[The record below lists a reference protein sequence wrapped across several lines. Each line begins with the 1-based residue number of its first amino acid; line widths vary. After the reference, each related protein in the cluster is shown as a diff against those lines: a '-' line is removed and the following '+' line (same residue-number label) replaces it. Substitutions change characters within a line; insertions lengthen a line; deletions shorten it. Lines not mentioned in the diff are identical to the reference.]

1 MQQYREI
8 KDRHQNAILFFRM
21 GDFYE
26 MFYEDAE
33 TASRALGLTL
43 TSRNNGGAS
52 EVPLAGVPVKAASEY
67 LRRLVQQG
75 YRVAICEQT
84 EDPKQAKG
92 IVRREVIETI
102 TPGAAFADD
111 LLDSARN
118 NFLCAV
124 YSDGEQTGIA
134 AADLS
139 TGEFRLIVTMAQ
151 DVDAAMSRLAP
162 REILVARNTHSLVTT
177 TPGDESALVTERD
190 QWEFDPALASTE
202 IARHF
207 GVASIEGL
215 GIGEADIRAIAAAG
229 ALMRYMR
236 ELQPGG
242 VPHLS
247 RPVIERPGGT
257 MPLDEMTR
265 RNLELVESLRGGE
278 TGGTLLSVLDRTLT
292 PMGSRL
298 LRQWI
303 LTPLTD
309 KAAIDA
315 RLDAVHLFA
324 KDPIGRE
331 AVREALDGVR
341 DIERLGSKAA
351 AGRGTPRDLRALG
364 DSAGRLPQLHEA
376 LEKMTAG
383 SKENPL
389 ALLLSRWDGCA
400 DIASEIIDTIVDR
413 PPIAMGDEICI
424 KPGVDSSLDEWRSL
438 RDGGKDAIAKIQ
450 MDERARTG
458 INSLKV
464 GYNRVFGYFI
474 EVTNT
479 NSHLV
484 PADYQRRQTL
494 TGAERYVT
502 PALKEHEEKVLTAA
516 ERIEQRERELFE
528 DLRRRIGA
536 QIRRLQCA
544 AQITGELDVLSSL
557 AEAAEREGYVRP
569 VITDGFDLT
578 IIAGRHP
585 VVERMMPRE
594 KFIPNDM
601 NLPQSS
607 RMIILTGPNMSGKS
621 TVLRQTGLI
630 VLMAQVGSFVPA
642 TRAEIGVVDRL
653 FTRVGA
659 SDNLVRGQSTFMVE
673 MSETSA
679 ILHTATQ
686 KSLVLLDEIGR
697 GTSTYD
703 GVSIAWSVS
712 EYLHDKVKCKTVF
725 ATHYHELT
733 QLPDELVSACNY
745 SVEVKEAGDEVLFLY
760 RLVPGGANR
769 SYGIE
774 VARLAGLPPAVLDR
788 ARKLLALF
796 EGEQIVTALDG
807 LQGRRGQS
815 SKPGSIDQ
823 LTLFGAASHPV
834 VDELKKIDTEK
845 VTPLEALTLLDRLVS
860 RARQG

>member
-124 YSDGEQTGIA
+124 YSGGEETGIA

-139 TGEFRLIVTMAQ
+139 TGEFRLIVTMTE

-162 REILVARNTHSLVTT
+162 REVLVARNTNAFVTT
-177 TPGDESALVTERD
+177 MPGDESTLVTERD

-215 GIGEADIRAIAAAG
+215 GIGEADTPAIAAAG

-265 RNLELVESLRGGE
+265 RNLELVESLRGGD

-303 LTPLTD
+303 LTPLTN
-309 KAAIDA
+309 KAVIDA
-315 RLDAVHLFA
+315 RLDAVNLFA

-331 AVREALDGVR
+331 AVRSALDGVR

-364 DSAGRLPQLHEA
+364 DSAARLPHLYEA
-376 LEKMTAG
+376 LESAG
-383 SKENPL
+383 YTYSLSDDDRRQLANTPL
-389 ALLLSRWDGCA
+389 APRLSFN
-400 DIASEIIDTIVDR
+400 R
-413 PPIAMGDEICI
+413 P
-424 KPGVDSSLDEWRSL
+424 
-438 RDGGKDAIAKIQ
+438 
-450 MDERARTG
+450 
-458 INSLKV
+458 
-464 GYNRVFGYFI
+464 
-474 EVTNT
+474 
-479 NSHLV
+479 
-484 PADYQRRQTL
+484 
-494 TGAERYVT
+494 
-502 PALKEHEEKVLTAA
+502 
-516 ERIEQRERELFE
+516 
-528 DLRRRIGA
+528 
-536 QIRRLQCA
+536 
-544 AQITGELDVLSSL
+544 
-557 AEAAEREGYVRP
+557 
-569 VITDGFDLT
+569 
-578 IIAGRHP
+578 
-585 VVERMMPRE
+585 
-594 KFIPNDM
+594 
-601 NLPQSS
+601 
-607 RMIILTGPNMSGKS
+607 
-621 TVLRQTGLI
+621 
-630 VLMAQVGSFVPA
+630 
-642 TRAEIGVVDRL
+642 
-653 FTRVGA
+653 
-659 SDNLVRGQSTFMVE
+659 
-673 MSETSA
+673 
-679 ILHTATQ
+679 
-686 KSLVLLDEIGR
+686 
-697 GTSTYD
+697 
-703 GVSIAWSVS
+703 
-712 EYLHDKVKCKTVF
+712 
-725 ATHYHELT
+725 
-733 QLPDELVSACNY
+733 
-745 SVEVKEAGDEVLFLY
+745 
-760 RLVPGGANR
+760 
-769 SYGIE
+769 
-774 VARLAGLPPAVLDR
+774 
-788 ARKLLALF
+788 
-796 EGEQIVTALDG
+796 
-807 LQGRRGQS
+807 
-815 SKPGSIDQ
+815 
-823 LTLFGAASHPV
+823 
-834 VDELKKIDTEK
+834 
-845 VTPLEALTLLDRLVS
+845 
-860 RARQG
+860 